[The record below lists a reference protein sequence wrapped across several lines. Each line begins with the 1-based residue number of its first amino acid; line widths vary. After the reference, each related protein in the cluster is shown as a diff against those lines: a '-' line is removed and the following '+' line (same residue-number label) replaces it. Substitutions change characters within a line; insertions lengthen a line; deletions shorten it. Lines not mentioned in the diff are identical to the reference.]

1 MPEPKKQTAIEQM
14 VEILRSLVT
23 EPVTDQSSMR
33 PTPADVKRVKR
44 AMATPKA
51 RKPAA
56 KPRPKPANKKKR
68 AATKRKTVRKTV
80 SRKKPTA
87 RTVKRKKAARK

>member
-14 VEILRSLVT
+14 VEILRTLVT

-33 PTPADVKRVKR
+33 PTAEDVKRVKR
-44 AMATPKA
+44 AMATPKP

-56 KPRPKPANKKKR
+56 KPRPKAATKKKR

-80 SRKKPTA
+80 SRKKSTA
-87 RTVKRKKAARK
+87 RTVKRKKTARK

>member
-23 EPVTDQSSMR
+23 EPVTDQSSMK

-56 KPRPKPANKKKR
+56 KPRPKA
-68 AATKRKTVRKTV
+68 KTVRKTV

-87 RTVKRKKAARK
+87 RTVKRKKTARK

>member
-1 MPEPKKQTAIEQM
+1 VPDPKKPTAIEQM

-23 EPVTDQSSMR
+23 EPVTDQSSAR
-33 PTPADVKRVKR
+33 PTAEDVKRVKR
-44 AMATPKA
+44 AMAAPKR

-56 KPRPKPANKKKR
+56 KKKP

-87 RTVKRKKAARK
+87 RTAKRRKTARK

>member
-1 MPEPKKQTAIEQM
+1 MPDPKKQTAIEQM
-14 VEILRSLVT
+14 VEILKSLVT
-23 EPVTDQSSMR
+23 EPITDQSSMK
-33 PTPADVKRVKR
+33 PTAEDVKRVKR

-56 KPRPKPANKKKR
+56 KPRPKPATKKKR

-87 RTVKRKKAARK
+87 RTGKRRKTARK